1 MSQPTRGEIVAVPH
15 ESSPAAPDRRAALL
29 SALVAAVL
37 AAAVGVGA
45 GLAPAPYLLLVGAV
59 QAVLIA
65 AWWVTVRPPGRTAVV
80 AVAAVAAVAAD
91 LAVIA
96 RGGGTVSPV
105 LGVVAVAFVAT
116 VVAQLLRGVGRSG
129 VTESFGSTMLL
140 TVCCC
145 ALAAALALRERPG
158 GPGIVAV
165 CLGATGAALV
175 VAHVLDAVRPF
186 PELSP
191 GTRRG
196 GLGVTAGAVTGSVAA
211 VGTAAVVALPDGFS
225 PLYVALVGGIV
236 ALTAILVGVGQ
247 VCAVVGRGEE
257 AEPVPASSLGLAL
270 GPAWGIVA
278 AVVGAYVVGN
288 VVLG

>member
-1 MSQPTRGEIVAVPH
+1 MSHPPGDVLAAPQ
-15 ESSPAAPDRRAALL
+15 ESSSAPDRRAAVRT
-29 SALVAAVL
+29 AGVAAVL
-37 AAAVGVGA
+37 ALAVGGGA
-45 GLAPAPYLLLVGAV
+45 GLAPAPYLLLIGAV

-80 AVAAVAAVAAD
+80 AVAATAAVAAD
-91 LAVIA
+91 LAVV
-96 RGGGTVSPV
+96 GWGDGTVAPV
-105 LGVVAVAFVAT
+105 LGVVALAFVAT
-116 VVAQLLRGVGRSG
+116 VVAQLVRGVGRVG

-140 TVCCC
+140 AVCCC

-165 CLGATGAALV
+165 CVGATGAALV
-175 VAHVLDAVRPF
+175 VAHLLDAARPF

-196 GLGVTAGAVTGSVAA
+196 VLGVAAGAVAGSLAG
-211 VGTAAVVALPDGFS
+211 VGTAAVVALPDGFT
-225 PLYVALVGGIV
+225 PLYVTLVGGIV

-247 VCAVVGRGEE
+247 VCAVVGREQAG
-257 AEPVPASSLGLAL
+257 EPVPESSLGLAL
-270 GPAWGIVA
+270 GPAWGVVA

>member
-1 MSQPTRGEIVAVPH
+1 MSQPTHGEIVAVPH
-15 ESSPAAPDRRAALL
+15 ESSTGAPDRRAALL
-29 SALVAAVL
+29 SALAAAVL

-45 GLAPAPYLLLVGAV
+45 GLAPASYLLLVGAV

-65 AWWVTVRPPGRTAVV
+65 SWWVTVRPPGRTAVV

-91 LAVIA
+91 VAVIA

-165 CLGATGAALV
+165 CLGATGAGLV
-175 VAHVLDAVRPF
+175 VAHLLDAVRPF

-196 GLGVTAGAVTGSVAA
+196 GLGVTVGAVTGSVAA
-211 VGTAAVVALPDGFS
+211 VGTAAVVALPEGFS

-247 VCAVVGRGEE
+247 VCAVLGRDPA

>member
-1 MSQPTRGEIVAVPH
+1 MSQPSPGEILALPYPPA
-15 ESSPAAPDRRAALL
+15 SAAPGPRQ
-29 SALVAAVL
+29 AVL
-37 AAAVGVGA
+37 AAGVAVVLTVAVGAGA
-45 GLAPAPYLLLVGAV
+45 GLAPGPYLLLVGAV

-80 AVAAVAAVAAD
+80 SVAAVAAVAAD
-91 LAVIA
+91 LAVLA
-96 RGGGTVSPV
+96 RGGGTLTPV

-116 VVAQLLRGVGRSG
+116 VVAQLVRGVGRVG

-140 TVCCC
+140 TACCC

-158 GPGIVAV
+158 GPGILAV
-165 CLGATGAALV
+165 CVGATGAALV
-175 VAHVLDAVRPF
+175 VAHLVDAVRPV

-196 GLGVTAGAVTGSVAA
+196 GLGLALGAVAGSLAA
-211 VGTAAVVALPDGFS
+211 VGAAHLVAVPDGFA
-225 PLYVALVGGIV
+225 PLYAALVGGIV

-247 VCAVVGRGEE
+247 TCAAVGREQAGE
-257 AEPVPASSLGLAL
+257 AVPVSPLGPAL
-270 GPAWGIVA
+270 GPVLGIVA
-278 AVVGAYVVGN
+278 AVVGAYVLGN